1 MSLFERTSRV
11 VRANRSSAHHS
22 STSSYYGS
30 QPTNAAKTSLMQICQ
45 SVSEVLA
52 IQWDTQ
58 QQIDKVQLNVTAHKQ
73 DAQAA
78 LDRRDENSA
87 RQALMS
93 KRGQSLSLV
102 SLEDKLKE
110 QTSLLKLLQFR
121 LTALEEKFPKEAQQ
135 VEREFKNQFLDEA
148 DLELET
154 LVHKRS
160 RGGSYPDT
168 AIDAE
173 LDNLRLELEDL
184 SKF

>member
-11 VRANRSSAHHS
+11 VRANLSSAHHS
-22 STSSYYGS
+22 SASSYYGF
-30 QPTNAAKTSLMQICQ
+30 QLTKDAKTSLMQICQ

-58 QQIDKVQLNVTAHKQ
+58 QQIDKVQSNVTAYKQ
-73 DAQAA
+73 NAQAA
-78 LDRRDENSA
+78 LDRGDESSA

-93 KRGQSLSLV
+93 KREQSLSLV

-110 QTSLLKLLQFR
+110 QTSLLELLQFR

-135 VEREFKNQFLDEA
+135 VEREFKNQFLGDA
-148 DLELET
+148 DIELET
-154 LVHKRS
+154 LGHQRS
-160 RGGSYPDT
+160 HGGSYTET

-173 LDNLRLELEDL
+173 LDDLRLELDDL

>member
-22 STSSYYGS
+22 STSSYYGPPS
-30 QPTNAAKTSLMQICQ
+30 TNDVKTSLMHICQ
-45 SVSEVLA
+45 SVSELLA
-52 IQWDTQ
+52 IRWDTQ

-78 LDRRDENSA
+78 LDRGDENSA

-93 KRGQSLSLV
+93 KREQSLSLA

-121 LTALEEKFPKEAQQ
+121 LTALEEKFPKEAHK
-135 VEREFKNQFLDEA
+135 VEREFKNRFLDEA
-148 DLELET
+148 DLESET
-154 LVHKRS
+154 LGRQRLRS
-160 RGGSYPDT
+160 DSYT
-168 AIDAE
+168 ETVIGAE
-173 LDNLRLELEDL
+173 LDDLRLELEDL